1 MGRLAARGIELSW
14 EEGGEGPPVLIIHET
29 ATSSAA
35 WSELRDELAGRCRTI
50 AYDRRGWGASTAPD
64 DYRRTT
70 VEEQSEDAAELL
82 SSLEATPATLCA
94 AGLGTV
100 IALDLMLR
108 HPELVAG
115 AVLIEAP
122 LLQLLPDA
130 TEALSADRRALEGA
144 AGEGREALVDL
155 YLSGGLGAIAAGVAR
170 IPEKLTAPARD
181 RPASLLAELGSVPAW
196 AMPLP
201 RLGQAR
207 MRSTIVTAPS
217 SPDLI
222 RRASDALASR
232 LALSERSEVASPE
245 LPPQLGAPREIAE
258 LAAGLA
264 AAGA

>member
-1 MGRLAARGIELSW
+1 MGRMAARGVELSW
-14 EEGGEGPPVLIIHET
+14 EERGKGPPVLIVHET
-29 ATSSAA
+29 ATGSAA
-35 WSELRDELAGRCRTI
+35 WAEVVDELAKRCRAI

-82 SSLEATPATLCA
+82 ASLEATPAALCG
-94 AGLGTV
+94 AGLGAV
-100 IALDLMLR
+100 IVLDLMLR
-108 HPELVAG
+108 RPELVGG
-115 AVLIEAP
+115 AVLVEPP

-170 IPEKLTAPARD
+170 FPEELTAPPRE
-181 RPASLLAELGSVPAW
+181 RPASLLAELGAVPAW

-201 RLGQAR
+201 RFGQAR
-207 MRSTIVTAPS
+207 TPSTIVTAPS
-217 SPDLI
+217 TPQLL

-232 LALSERSEVASPE
+232 LALSDRTEVASPR
-245 LPPQLGAPREIAE
+245 LPPQLGAPRETAE